1 MLLSSREARFEI
13 RLPRHTLGRLRKAA
27 RAANMTAPAFVKSA
41 ITWFLDRGG
50 VAVVPRKSIHN

>member
-1 MLLSSREARFEI
+1 
-13 RLPRHTLGRLRKAA
+13 
-27 RAANMTAPAFVKSA
+27 MTAPAFVKSA